1 MRITAS
7 ALRANI
13 YKLLDRVIESGTPI
27 VIERKG
33 KELKISP
40 VEPPAKL
47 SRLVARPDFLTVD
60 PDALIHVDWSHEWKF

>member
-13 YKLLDRVIESGTPI
+13 YKLLDRVIETGIPI

-33 KELKISP
+33 TEVKITRA
-40 VEPPAKL
+40 EPASKL
-47 SRLVARPDFLTVD
+47 SRLVARPEFLKVD
-60 PDALIHVDWSHEWKF
+60 PDDLVHVDWSPEWKP